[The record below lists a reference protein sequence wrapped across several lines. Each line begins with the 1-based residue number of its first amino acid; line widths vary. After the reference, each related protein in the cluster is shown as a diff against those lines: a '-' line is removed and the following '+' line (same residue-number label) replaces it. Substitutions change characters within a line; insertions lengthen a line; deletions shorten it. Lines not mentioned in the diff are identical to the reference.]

1 MKQNQSN
8 LKDYI
13 YYLIIVVIVILCFYL
28 LYYVKNNSM
37 KCMASPLTYGVSQLG
52 SANGEPITC
61 QCSYAGSLNIMYVTK
76 DNITTTN
83 IQNFNK

>member
-1 MKQNQSN
+1 
-8 LKDYI
+8 
-13 YYLIIVVIVILCFYL
+13 
-28 LYYVKNNSM
+28 
-37 KCMASPLTYGVSQLG
+37 MASPLTYGVSQLG